1 MSYDPPEDVC
11 DAYLEAYQLG
21 YLAGE
26 QGKPKESNPH
36 ASRPVVW
43 DDELYRWWASGWE
56 DGQVMTDVVPA
67 ELYDVQEGE

>member
-26 QGKPKESNPH
+26 RGKPKESNPH
-36 ASRPVVW
+36 IPDNHERYTSHS
-43 DDELYRWWASGWE
+43 DELHHWWASGWE
-56 DGQVMTDVVPA
+56 DGHDTKNDA
-67 ELYDVQEGE
+67 EYMGGMR